1 MAKPGPRPRYDWD
14 SQPLGIEHDREI
26 ARKLGCSVN
35 AVAHARRGRKI
46 PRVSLRRV
54 AQEAVLNHLRRTGR
68 PCHVRELWNDVRP
81 RCHVYYVVRELL
93 RAGLIERTGH
103 GIYALPLETS

>member
-1 MAKPGPRPRYDWD
+1 MSARP
-14 SQPLGIEHDREI
+14 
-26 ARKLGCSVN
+26 
-35 AVAHARRGRKI
+35 
-46 PRVSLRRV
+46 
-54 AQEAVLNHLRRTGR
+54 
-68 PCHVRELWNDVRP
+68 VRP